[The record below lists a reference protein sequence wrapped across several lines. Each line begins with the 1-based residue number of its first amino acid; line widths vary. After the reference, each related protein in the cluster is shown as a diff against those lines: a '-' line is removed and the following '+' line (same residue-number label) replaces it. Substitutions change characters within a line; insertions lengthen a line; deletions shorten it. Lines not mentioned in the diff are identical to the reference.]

1 MGGQESLE
9 PSLPGP
15 QTAGTGSRPAQ
26 PQPGPT
32 WAGASAP
39 GPGQRAG
46 WPRRTIAHVDMDA
59 FFAAIEIRERPELAG
74 RPVIVGGH
82 RESRRGVVATCS
94 YEARRYGVRSAMPIR
109 RAVELCPH
117 GVFLPGRMELYREVS
132 RRIFAV
138 LERFTPLIEAVSI
151 DEAYLDVT
159 ADVVRYPDLQSLG
172 RAIKQ
177 AIREAERLPCT
188 VGIAPNKFLAKLAT
202 ELAKPD
208 GLRVITPEQAD
219 ELLAGLELSRL
230 PGVGP
235 RTSQRLRELGLA
247 TVADVRRHSRS
258 QLAGLLGRVGEWLWQ
273 LAWRFDPRPV
283 VVSQEA
289 RSISA
294 EETFQQDLTS
304 RQALLQRLLELS
316 AEVGRRLRE
325 EGYWARSITLKA
337 RYADFL
343 TVTRRETLPAPTA
356 DEAAIYEVARRLMER
371 VPPRPGGF
379 RLLGVAAGSLTR
391 FSQPELWDGTRG
403 RHERVAQVVDAINRR
418 YGRTVLARGQLFR
431 GLERRR
437 PGGTGADG

>member
-1 MGGQESLE
+1 MTPEVSQRE
-9 PSLPGP
+9 PPGPPLPGADP
-15 QTAGTGSRPAQ
+15 
-26 PQPGPT
+26 
-32 WAGASAP
+32 
-39 GPGQRAG
+39 RAAVS
-46 WPRRTIAHVDMDA
+46 RRTVAHVDMDA

-74 RPVIVGGH
+74 RPVIVGGQ

-138 LERFTPLIEAVSI
+138 LERFTPVVEAVSI
-151 DEAYLDVT
+151 DEAYLDVS
-159 ADVVRYPDLQSLG
+159 ADVARFADLESLG

-208 GLRVITPEQAD
+208 GLRVVRPEEVED
-219 ELLAGLELSRL
+219 LLPGLELGRL

-235 RTSQRLRELGLA
+235 RTSARLRELGLV

-258 QLAGLLGRVGEWLWQ
+258 QLAGMLGRLGEWLWE
-273 LAWRFDPRPV
+273 LAWGFDPRPV

-294 EETFQQDLTS
+294 EETFERDLTS
-304 RQALLQRLLELS
+304 RRDLLRRLVELS
-316 AEVGRRLRE
+316 AEVGRRLRQ
-325 EGYWARSITLKA
+325 EGYWARSVTLKA

-356 DEAAIYEVARRLMER
+356 DDAVIYEAARRLLER

-379 RLLGVAAGSLTR
+379 RLLGVAAGTLTR
-391 FSQPELWDGTRG
+391 FTQPELWGEGPG
-403 RHERVAQVVDAINRR
+403 RQERVARVVDAINRR
-418 YGRTVLARGQLFR
+418 YGRTVLVRGQLFR
-431 GLERRR
+431 GPERRG
-437 PGGTGADG
+437 PGGEGAGG